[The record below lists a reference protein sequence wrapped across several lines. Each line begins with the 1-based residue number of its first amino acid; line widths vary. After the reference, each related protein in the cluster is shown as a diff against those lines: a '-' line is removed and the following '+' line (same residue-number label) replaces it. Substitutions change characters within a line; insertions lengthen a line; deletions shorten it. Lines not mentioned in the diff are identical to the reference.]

1 MEWVASS
8 AAPESAGLSR
18 RVEVNG
24 MPVSIV
30 VPQLGESVAEG
41 TVSKW
46 LKAVGDRV
54 RKEEP
59 LVEIQTDKINVE
71 IPSPAEGTLDQI
83 LVAEG
88 TTVLVGTE
96 IGTLAAAGEAAGAAT
111 PAAQAASASATAV
124 APPPA
129 PPASAPPAP
138 AASAPPAPAAP
149 APQPVAASAPAPAP
163 PMPAAPVAQA
173 PPPSAQAPAPPAQ
186 APMSGGNGA
195 ASVEERNLSP
205 AVRKLIREHGV
216 QLAELSRIR
225 GSGIA
230 GRVTRDDLLEYLQS
244 RSAAPAAA
252 ATAAPPAQ
260 GAAPAIPA
268 APPEPLPGFAAAA
281 PAPTDGA
288 REETVPFS
296 KVRKLIAD
304 NMVRAKHTA
313 AHTHCF
319 DECDMS
325 AIVALKKQWGPK
337 LEAQGVKLTYMPFFI
352 KASVLALREFPW
364 VNGEVRGDAIV
375 LKHFYNIGVAVGRE
389 EKGLIV
395 PNIKD
400 CDKKGLVQL
409 AREVNDIASRARND
423 KLKPEDIQG
432 GTFSITN
439 AGVYGA
445 INSSPVIN
453 VPEVAIMGVH
463 KIVERP
469 VVRDGQIVV
478 RPMMNASIGFDHRV
492 VDGELAVK
500 FLRRVCE
507 LLEQPEM
514 LWFYA

>member
-1 MEWVASS
+1 
-8 AAPESAGLSR
+8 
-18 RVEVNG
+18 
-24 MPVSIV
+24 MPISIV

-46 LKAVGDRV
+46 LKQVGERV

-71 IPSPAEGTLDQI
+71 IPAPAEGVLSSIT
-83 LVAEG
+83 VAEG

-96 IGTLAAAGEAAGAAT
+96 IGVLTGVAEGAAT
-111 PAAQAASASATAV
+111 PAA
-124 APPPA
+124 A
-129 PPASAPPAP
+129 PPAAAAAEAAAP
-138 AASAPPAPAAP
+138 ARAAAAPAPAAP
-149 APQPVAASAPAPAP
+149 APALAGARTGGTNGGATTS
-163 PMPAAPVAQA
+163 
-173 PPPSAQAPAPPAQ
+173 SE
-186 APMSGGNGA
+186 SGGP
-195 ASVEERNLSP
+195 RNLSP
-205 AVRKLIREHGV
+205 AVRKLMREHDV
-216 QLAELSRIR
+216 PVDELGRIQ

-244 RSAAPAAA
+244 RTAAPAARE
-252 ATAAPPAQ
+252 Q
-260 GAAPAIPA
+260 
-268 APPEPLPGFAAAA
+268 AAA
-281 PAPTDGA
+281 PAAPRDAGPRPAFLNPSLAPAASGA

-296 KVRKLIAD
+296 KVRKLIAE
-304 NMVRAKHTA
+304 NMVKAKHTA

-319 DECDMS
+319 DEADMS
-325 AIVALKKQWGPK
+325 AIVALRKEWAPK

-352 KASVLALREFPW
+352 KACVLALKEFPW
-364 VNGEVRGDAIV
+364 VNGEVKGDAIV
-375 LKHFYNIGVAVGRE
+375 LKRYYNIGMAVGRD

-400 CDKKGLVQL
+400 CDRKNLAQL
-409 AREVNDIASRARND
+409 AAEVNDLAARARND
-423 KLKPEDIQG
+423 RLKPDDIQG

-453 VPEVAIMGVH
+453 VPEVAILGVH
-463 KIVERP
+463 KIVERA
-469 VVRDGQIVV
+469 VIRDGQIVA

-507 LLEQPEM
+507 LLERPEL